1 MYMNPNQYMQI
12 KLSHLGHFCFLPPQR
27 ALFSGYAMPNFQRK
41 YRDCY
46 YCWRYSAYFPKSC
59 KTVLVL
65 KRIKHYGLPTLF
77 SSIQQHSGPS
87 LWKETVKTSLE
98 SGFFSVLVLIL
109 PVLRKHLR
117 PLQCQWLYGA
127 NLQKLGVP
135 PVSEIKSMNSYDEK
149 ITKLCWFA

>member
-1 MYMNPNQYMQI
+1 MQI
-12 KLSHLGHFCFLPPQR
+12 KLPHLGHFCFLPPQR

-41 YRDCY
+41 YWDCY

-135 PVSEIKSMNSYDEK
+135 PVSPASTSSWLHIPACRLVWGGTNDA
-149 ITKLCWFA
+149 LG